1 MRNNQPIIDQEYVLQ
16 DGAMLAS
23 QTDLK
28 GIITYCNPDF
38 IKASGFEEEE
48 LIGQPHNLVRHPDM
62 PPEAFADL
70 WQTLKEGMPWTGLV
84 KNRRKNGGFYWVLA
98 NVTPIAEDGKITGY
112 MSVRSKPSREQ
123 VSAAEAVYREMRE
136 GRCALKI
143 EEGAL
148 VKKGWLPRVT
158 RELSGVGVRGRLIMM
173 GGFFL
178 LALLALVG
186 YMMARL
192 DESDAFAKTAL
203 QRVAAQAL
211 AVDTARQAQVEGN
224 KQVQEWKNLLSSGQD
239 SATFAE
245 YRRNFE
251 QAGENTTRQ
260 LKTLV
265 PLMVE
270 IGGADTAVQAALQE
284 QQHLQAQYQEALR
297 NYVPGKAESAIAADR
312 LVKGTDRA
320 LSSQLDE
327 ITAMVQTRGKS
338 NLTEYEANAQAN
350 SQAHKRA
357 AIGVTVLLLLTGG
370 LWAYLMMSTIMARLR
385 IVRSAL
391 EKMARGDY
399 NSQIDAQPH
408 NELGYMLNAMRSM
421 QTKLG
426 FDVVEMARI
435 ANENLGVRISLDNVS
450 TGVMIANQAGEI
462 SYSNK
467 AMREIFLSVEGAIR
481 QRYPQFNPDNVIG
494 TNIDVFHGESPNQR
508 KVLDSLTTTRRS
520 SIVIG
525 GHHFAIVFNPVISNK
540 GVRLGTVMEWEDQTV
555 EVEIQGEVA
564 QIVGAAVQGDF
575 SQRLEISNKD
585 GFMRELSEGI
595 NKLVETSDKGLQEAV
610 RMLGSLAR
618 GDLTD
623 RITTEYSGAFGE
635 LKNDANATA
644 ERLSEIITQ
653 IKGATDSINISAH
666 EIASGNNDLSQ
677 RTEQNAASL
686 EETAASMEEITSI
699 VKHNADNANRANQ
712 LAIGASEVATKGG
725 KVVQEVVTTMDSIN
739 EASRKIVD
747 IIAVIDGIA
756 FQTNI
761 LALNAAVEA
770 ARAGEQGRGFAVV
783 AGEVRNLAQRS
794 AVAAKEIKI
803 LIGDSVQRVEGG
815 SKLVAQAGLTMEE
828 IVSSIKRVTEIM
840 SQITGASEEQS
851 TGIAQINHAISQMD
865 GVTQQN
871 AALVEEA
878 AAAAES
884 LAGEAGNLSQ
894 AISIFK
900 IDALHDRSPSAHL
913 ALPSPRPAD

>member
-1 MRNNQPIIDQEYVLQ
+1 MRNNQPNIDQEYVLQ

-38 IKASGFEEEE
+38 IKASGFEEDE

-62 PPEAFADL
+62 PPEAFSDL
-70 WQTLKEGMPWTGLV
+70 WKTLKEGMPWTGLV

-123 VSAAEAVYREMRE
+123 ISAAESVYREMRE
-136 GRCALKI
+136 GRCALRI

-148 VKKGWLPRVT
+148 VKKGWLSSVT

-178 LALLALVG
+178 LALLVLVG
-186 YMMARL
+186 YMMAGL
-192 DESDAFAKTAL
+192 DESDAVAKTAM
-203 QRVAAQAL
+203 QRVAAQAQ
-211 AVDTARQAQVEGN
+211 AVDTARQAQVEGK

-239 SATFAE
+239 PASFAE
-245 YRRNFE
+245 HRRNFDAAE
-251 QAGENTTRQ
+251 ENTTRQ
-260 LKTLV
+260 LKALV
-265 PLMVE
+265 PLITE
-270 IGGADTAVQAALQE
+270 IGGDNTAIQAALQE
-284 QQHLQAQYQEALR
+284 QQHLQAQYLDALR
-297 NYVPGKAESAIAADR
+297 TYVPGKAESAIATDR
-312 LVKGTDRA
+312 MVKGADQV
-320 LSSQLDE
+320 LSSKLDE
-327 ITAMVQTRGKS
+327 ISAMVQARVKS
-338 NLTEYEANAQAN
+338 DLAEYEANAQAN

-357 AIGVTVLLLLTGG
+357 AISMTILLLLTGG
-370 LWAYLMMSTIMARLR
+370 LWAYLMISTIMARLR
-385 IVRSAL
+385 TARNAL

-399 NSQIDAQPH
+399 NSYIAPQPH

-481 QRYPQFNPDNVIG
+481 QRHPQFNPDNVIG
-494 TNIDVFHGESPNQR
+494 TNIDVFHAGSAKQR
-508 KVLDSLTTTRRS
+508 QILADMTATRRS
-520 SIVIG
+520 TIVIG
-525 GHHFAIVFNPVISNK
+525 GHHFSVVFNPVISKK

-564 QIVGAAVQGDF
+564 QIVSAAVQGDF
-575 SQRLEISNKD
+575 SQRLETTNKE
-585 GFMRELSEGI
+585 GFMLELSEGI

-644 ERLSEIITQ
+644 EKLSDIIAQ
-653 IKGATDSINISAH
+653 IKGATDSINIAAQ

-725 KVVQEVVTTMDSIN
+725 EVVQEVVTTMDSIN

-747 IIAVIDGIA
+747 IISVIDGIA

-815 SKLVAQAGLTMEE
+815 SKLVTQAGLTMEE

-884 LAGEAGNLSQ
+884 LAGEAVNLSQ
-894 AISIFK
+894 AISFFK
-900 IDALHDRSPSAHL
+900 IDNLTDRSPAPRLS
-913 ALPSPRPAD
+913 LPAPRLPA

>member
-1 MRNNQPIIDQEYVLQ
+1 MRNNQPIIDQEYILQ

-62 PPEAFADL
+62 PSEAFADL
-70 WQTLKEGMPWTGLV
+70 WQTLKAGMPWSGLV

-112 MSVRSKPSREQ
+112 MSVRSKPTREQ
-123 VSAAEAVYREMRE
+123 VSAAEKIYREMRE
-136 GRCALKI
+136 RRCTLRI

-148 VKKGWLPRVT
+148 VKKGGLHSVKRK
-158 RELSGVGVRGRLIMM
+158 LNDLGVYGRLVLM

-178 LALLALVG
+178 LALLVLVG

-192 DESDAFAKTAL
+192 DDSDAFAKMAL
-203 QRVAAQAL
+203 QRVATQAQ
-211 AVDTARQAQVEGN
+211 AVDTARQAQVEGK

-239 SATFAE
+239 TSTFSE
-245 YRRNFE
+245 HRRNFDE
-251 QAGENTTRQ
+251 AEENTTRQ
-260 LKTLV
+260 LKALL
-265 PLMVE
+265 PLIAE
-270 IGGADTAVQAALQE
+270 IGGTDEAVQIALQE
-284 QQHLQAQYQEALR
+284 QQHLQAQYLDALR
-297 NYVPGKAESAIAADR
+297 SYVPGKAESAIAADR
-312 LVKGTDRA
+312 MVKGADLA
-320 LSSQLDE
+320 LSRKLDE
-327 ITAMVQTRGKS
+327 IAAMVQARVKS
-338 NLTEYEANAQAN
+338 DLAEYEADAQAN
-350 SQAHKRA
+350 SQSHKRA
-357 AIGVTVLLLLTGG
+357 AIGVTALLLLTGG
-370 LWAYLMMSTIMARLR
+370 LWAYLMMSTIMTRLR
-385 IVRSAL
+385 VARTAL

-399 NSQIDAQPH
+399 NSQIAPQPH
-408 NELGYMLNAMRSM
+408 NELGYMLNSMRSM

-450 TGVMIANQAGEI
+450 TGVMIVNQAGEI

-467 AMREIFLSVEGAIR
+467 AMREIFLSVEEAIR

-494 TNIDVFHGESPNQR
+494 TNIDVFHTDAAHSR
-508 KVLDSLTTTRRS
+508 KVLESLSATRRAT
-520 SIVIG
+520 IVIG
-525 GHHFAIVFNPVISNK
+525 GRHFSIVFNPVVSKK
-540 GVRLGTVMEWEDQTV
+540 GERLGTVMEWEDQTV
-555 EVEIQGEVA
+555 EVEIQGEVT

-575 SQRLEISNKD
+575 SQRLETTNKD
-585 GFMRELSEGI
+585 GFMLELSEGI

-623 RITTEYSGAFGE
+623 RVTTEYSGAFGE

-644 ERLSEIITQ
+644 EKLSVIIAQ
-653 IKGATDSINISAH
+653 IKDATDSINIAAQ

-712 LAIGASEVATKGG
+712 LAIGASEVAIKGG
-725 KVVQEVVTTMDSIN
+725 KVVHEVVTTMDSIN

-747 IIAVIDGIA
+747 IISVIDGIA

-884 LAGEAGNLSQ
+884 LAGEAVNLSQ

-900 IDALHDRSPSAHL
+900 IDDSQDHSRIPRLS
-913 ALPSPRPAD
+913 LPTPRLTA

>member
-23 QTDLK
+23 RTDLK

-70 WQTLKEGMPWTGLV
+70 WQTLKAGMPWSGLV
-84 KNRRKNGGFYWVLA
+84 KNRRKNGGFYWVQA

-123 VSAAEAVYREMRE
+123 VSAAETIYREMRD
-136 GRCALKI
+136 GRCALRI

-148 VKKGWLPRVT
+148 VKKGGLHSVKRK
-158 RELSGVGVRGRLIMM
+158 LNDLGVRGRLVLM

-178 LALLALVG
+178 LALLVLVG

-203 QRVAAQAL
+203 QRVASQAL
-211 AVDTARQAQVEGN
+211 VADTARQAQVEGK
-224 KQVQEWKNLLSSGQD
+224 KQVQEWKNILLRGQD
-239 SATFAE
+239 SASFTE
-245 YRRNFE
+245 YRQNFE
-251 QAGENTTRQ
+251 QTGERVRQ
-260 LKTLV
+260 QLQALA
-265 PLMVE
+265 PMMISMGLP
-270 IGGADTAVQAALQE
+270 DDAVQTALQE
-284 QQHLQAQYQEALR
+284 HQRLQSQYQEALR
-297 NYVPGKAESAIAADR
+297 SYVPGKADSVLALDR
-312 LVKGTDRA
+312 KVKGADRA
-320 LSSQLDE
+320 LSNTLDE
-327 ITAMVQTRGKS
+327 IAVMVQTWVKS
-338 NLTEYEANAQAN
+338 NLAQYEVEEQAN
-350 SQAHKRA
+350 SQSNKRA
-357 AIGVTVLLLLTGG
+357 AIGVAALLLLTGA
-370 LWAYLMMSTIMARLR
+370 LWAYLMMFTIMARLR
-385 IVRSAL
+385 IARNAL
-391 EKMARGDY
+391 EKMALGNY
-399 NSQIDAQPH
+399 NSYIEPQPH

-481 QRYPQFNPDNVIG
+481 QRYPQFNPDTVIG
-494 TNIDVFHGESPNQR
+494 TNIDVFHTDVAHSR
-508 KVLDSLTTTRRS
+508 KTLESLTATRRAT
-520 SIVIG
+520 IVIG
-525 GHHFAIVFNPVISNK
+525 GRHFSIVFNPVISKK
-540 GVRLGTVMEWEDQTV
+540 GERLGTVMEWEDQTV

-575 SQRLEISNKD
+575 SQRLETSNKE

-595 NKLVETSDKGLQEAV
+595 NRLVETSDKGLQEAV

-623 RITTEYSGAFGE
+623 RITTEYSGSFGE

-644 ERLSEIITQ
+644 ERLSEIIAQ
-653 IKGATDSINISAH
+653 IKGATDSINIAAQ

-677 RTEQNAASL
+677 RTEQNAASI

-712 LAIGASEVATKGG
+712 LAIGASEVAIKGG
-725 KVVQEVVTTMDSIN
+725 EVVHEVVTTMDSIN

-747 IIAVIDGIA
+747 IISVIDGIA

-828 IVSSIKRVTEIM
+828 IVTSIKRVTEIM

-851 TGIAQINHAISQMD
+851 TGIAQINRAISQMD

-900 IDALHDRSPSAHL
+900 IDNSRDRSPAPRLSLPAPRLSA
-913 ALPSPRPAD
+913 